1 MQTLIARTIVLAGA
15 SVLPFAAAQAQSGV
29 ASHYSDLSVT
39 ASGRSYSSKSMV
51 AAHRTL
57 PFGTKV
63 KNPRNGRSVVVTIV
77 DRGPF
82 ITGRVI
88 DLSRGAASALGFSGL
103 QKVHLTVHGE
113 GSGKKVKT
121 AQK

>member
-1 MQTLIARTIVLAGA
+1 MQAPIGKLA
-15 SVLPFAAAQAQSGV
+15 LAAAIALLSWATAQAESGV

-39 ASGRSYSSKSMV
+39 ASGRAYSSGAMV

-63 KNPRNGRSVVVTIV
+63 RVKNPRNGRSIFVTIV

-82 ITGRVI
+82 TKGRII
-88 DLSRGAASALGFSGL
+88 DLSKGAANALGFSGL
-103 QKVHLTVHGE
+103 QHVHIAVL
-113 GSGKKVKT
+113 GK
-121 AQK
+121 

>member
-1 MQTLIARTIVLAGA
+1 MQALIAGTI
-15 SVLPFAAAQAQSGV
+15 AAAATLLPWATATAQSGV

-39 ASGRSYSSKSMV
+39 ASGRSYSSGAMV

-57 PFGTKV
+57 AFGTKVRV

-82 ITGRVI
+82 VKGRII
-88 DLSRGAASALGFSGL
+88 DLSKGAANALGFSGL
-103 QKVHLTVHGE
+103 QHVHVAVLGK
-113 GSGKKVKT
+113 SGN
-121 AQK
+121 